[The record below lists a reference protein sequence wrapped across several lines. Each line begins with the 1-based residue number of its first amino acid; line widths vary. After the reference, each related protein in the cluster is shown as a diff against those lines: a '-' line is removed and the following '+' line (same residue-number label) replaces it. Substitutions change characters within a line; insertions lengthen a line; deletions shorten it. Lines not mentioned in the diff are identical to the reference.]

1 MNSLNT
7 KLAFSALAIAMLTT
21 PAFAARSRAHVD
33 QRPTYDM
40 IQSDPQQVG
49 TYPNGAAK
57 TGTADSVQ
65 SGAMFNL
72 LKNNATD

>member
-1 MNSLNT
+1 MNSLAT
-7 KLAFSALAIAMLTT
+7 KLAFSALVVATIAT
-21 PAFAARSRAHVD
+21 PALAARSRQHLN
-33 QRPTYDM
+33 QRPTYDVN
-40 IQSDPQQVG
+40 QGDQQVG
-49 TYPNGAAK
+49 TYPNGATK